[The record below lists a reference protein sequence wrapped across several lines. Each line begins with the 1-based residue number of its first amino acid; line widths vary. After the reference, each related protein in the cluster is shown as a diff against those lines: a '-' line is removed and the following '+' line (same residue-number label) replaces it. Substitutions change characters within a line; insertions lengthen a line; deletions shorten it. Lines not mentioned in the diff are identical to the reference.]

1 MIGGDKIR
9 ARLALIEMHHN
20 VSILFAVESGSR
32 AWGFA
37 SPDSDFDVRFIY
49 REHPRDMIRLY
60 PKPQVIEE
68 MFEKDGPT
76 PLDMVGWSLHKALHL
91 GVASN
96 PQLCEWV
103 THAPAYHEAQGF
115 REDLRA
121 LTGLSSPRTLGH
133 HYRGLARKTIAAYL
147 EKDGDPIA
155 KKYLYALRA
164 TLSSQYMVE
173 HPYQGITP
181 PILFS
186 RLREAVSVPRNIR
199 QEIDRLLEF
208 KLAQE
213 EGRARRRF
221 PVLDLW
227 LNEMQTYLVDRIP
240 ELPDPFISKDVA
252 EDIFGRHAFGEVDAE
267 DLPSPQVSQ

>member
-1 MIGGDKIR
+1 MITEDDIR
-9 ARLALIEMHHN
+9 DRLALIETRYN
-20 VSILFAVESGSR
+20 VEILFAVESGSR

-49 REHPRDMIRLY
+49 REHLLDMVRLY

-68 MFEKDGPT
+68 MFEKEGPT
-76 PLDMVGWSLHKALHL
+76 PVDMVGWSLHKALHL

-103 THAPAYHEAQGF
+103 THAPTYRETPGF

-121 LTGLSSPRTLGH
+121 LTELSSPRKLGH

-147 EKDGDPIA
+147 EKSGEPIA
-155 KKYLYALRA
+155 KKYLYALRS
-164 TLSSQYMVE
+164 TLSSQYMLD
-173 HPYQGITP
+173 HPYQGVTP

-186 RLREAVSVPRNIR
+186 RLREAVSIPKKVSL
-199 QEIDRLLEF
+199 EIDALLEF
-208 KLAQE
+208 KLAQG

-221 PVLDLW
+221 PILDCW
-227 LNEMQTYLVDRIP
+227 IDEMQTHLVENIQD
-240 ELPDPFISKDVA
+240 LPDPFIPKEIAEKIFDQYVFGVQDV
-252 EDIFGRHAFGEVDAE
+252 ENTLTLR
-267 DLPSPQVSQ
+267 